1 METRKTVIDIKKKK
15 IENKKIVALTAY
27 DYPTANLVDE
37 ADIDLVLVGD
47 SLGMVVL
54 GYESTIPV
62 TMDEMI
68 HHTKAVARGCKKSL
82 IVGDMPFLSYHI
94 NISETIKNAGRFIQE
109 AGSQAV
115 KLEGGSE
122 KIETIKAIIETGIP
136 VLGHLGLT
144 PQSVHQIGGYKVQ
157 GKDKKVAEKIL
168 KDANLLQE
176 VGCFAIV
183 LECVPALLA
192 KLISEVLEIPTIGI
206 GAGSQCDGQILVIH
220 DLLGINRGHI
230 PKFVKKYFEGYKLML
245 EAIKEYKKEVQG
257 GLFPLKEHSFSMEEE
272 NLPRIY

>member
-1 METRKTVIDIKKKK
+1 METRKTIIDIKKKK

-68 HHTKAVARGCKKSL
+68 HHTKAVARGCKKPL
-82 IVGDMPFLSYHI
+82 IVGDMPFLSYHT
-94 NISETIKNAGRFIQE
+94 NISEAIKNAGRFIQE
-109 AGSQAV
+109 AGAQAV

-122 KIETIKAIIETGIP
+122 RIETIKAIIETGIP

-144 PQSVHQIGGYKVQ
+144 PQSIHQIGGYKVQ
-157 GKDKKVAEKIL
+157 GKDKKVAEKIV
-168 KDANLLQE
+168 KDAKLLQE
-176 VGCFAIV
+176 AGCFAIV
-183 LECVPALLA
+183 LECVPVLLA

>member
-109 AGSQAV
+109 AGAQAV

-122 KIETIKAIIETGIP
+122 RIETIKAIIETGIP

-230 PKFVKKYFEGYKLML
+230 PKFVKKYFKGYKLML
-245 EAIKEYKKEVQG
+245 EAIKEYKKEVQE

>member
-1 METRKTVIDIKKKK
+1 METRNTIIDIKKKK
-15 IENKKIVALTAY
+15 IENRKIVALTAY

-37 ADIDLVLVGD
+37 AGIDLVLVGD

-54 GYESTIPV
+54 GYETTLPV

-68 HHTKAVARGCKKSL
+68 HHTKAVVRGCKKAL
-82 IVGDMPFLSYHI
+82 IVADMPFLSYHTDI
-94 NISETIKNAGRFIQE
+94 NEAIKNAGRFIKE
-109 AGSQAV
+109 AGAQAV

-122 KIETIKAIIETGIP
+122 RVEAIKAIIETGIP
-136 VLGHLGLT
+136 LLGHLGLT

-157 GKDKKVAEKIL
+157 GKDKKIAEKII
-168 KDANLLQE
+168 KDAKLLQE
-176 VGCFAIV
+176 AGCFALV

-192 KLISEVLEIPTIGI
+192 KLISEELKIPTIGI
-206 GAGSQCDGQILVIH
+206 GAGPQCDGQILVIH
-220 DLLGINRGHI
+220 DLLGINKGHI

-272 NLPRIY
+272 NLPRVY

>member
-1 METRKTVIDIKKKK
+1 METRNTIIDIKKKK
-15 IENKKIVALTAY
+15 IEDKKIVALTAY

-37 ADIDLVLVGD
+37 VGIDLVLVGD

-54 GYESTIPV
+54 GYETTLPV

-68 HHTKAVARGCKKSL
+68 HHTKAVVRGCKKAL
-82 IVGDMPFLSYHI
+82 IVADMPFLSYHADI
-94 NISETIKNAGRFIQE
+94 NEAIKNAGRFIKE
-109 AGSQAV
+109 AGAQAV

-122 KIETIKAIIETGIP
+122 RLEAIKAIIGTGIP

-157 GKDKKVAEKIL
+157 GKDKKIAEKII
-168 KDANLLQE
+168 KDARLLQKA
-176 VGCFAIV
+176 GCFALV

-192 KLISEVLEIPTIGI
+192 KLISEELKIPTIGI
-206 GAGSQCDGQILVIH
+206 GAGPQCDGQILVIH
-220 DLLGINRGHI
+220 DLLGINKGHI

-245 EAIKEYKKEVQG
+245 EAVKEYKKEVQG

-272 NLPRIY
+272 NLPRVY